1 MKKTQITMSKPV
13 YLRLSM
19 LDLSKTVIYEFWYDY
34 IKSKNGENVKL
45 CYMGT
50 DSLIVHLKTDDTY
63 KDIVEDVETRFDI
76 SNYKTARPTGKDK
89 NRQTHEEKI
98 KK

>member
-50 DSLIVHLKTDDTY
+50 DSLY
-63 KDIVEDVETRFDI
+63 CPSE
-76 SNYKTARPTGKDK
+76 
-89 NRQTHEEKI
+89 NRWYLQRHCRRCWNKI
-98 KK
+98 WHFKL